1 MMGGLH
7 LANDPCKVSQS
18 SRFILALG
26 EIFLPRSTV
35 IEPAP

>member
-1 MMGGLH
+1 MMGGLL
-7 LANDPCKVSQS
+7 LANDPRKVSQS

-26 EIFLPRSTV
+26 EIFLPSSIA